1 MIDLSNIKIGNQVV
15 TKDGTYKVVNTLNL
29 INPSTMKEEL
39 VILIDFDGKERK
51 IINEDIIEVIS

>member
-1 MIDLSNIKIGNQVV
+1 MIDLSNIKVGNQVV

-39 VILIDFDGKERK
+39 VILIDFNGKERK
-51 IINEDIIEVIS
+51 ITNEDIIEIIS

>member
-1 MIDLSNIKIGNQVV
+1 MIELSNIKIGNQVV

-39 VILIDFDGKERK
+39 VILIDFNGKERK
-51 IINEDIIEVIS
+51 IANEDIIEIIS

>member
-39 VILIDFDGKERK
+39 VILIDFNGKERK

>member
-15 TKDGTYKVVNTLNL
+15 TKDGTYQVANTLNL
-29 INPSTMKEEL
+29 ISPSTMKEEL

-51 IINEDIIEVIS
+51 IINEDIIEIIS

>member
-15 TKDGTYKVVNTLNL
+15 TKDGTYQVVSTLNL

-51 IINEDIIEVIS
+51 IINEDIIEIIS

>member
-15 TKDGTYKVVNTLNL
+15 TKDGTYQVANTLNL

-39 VILIDFDGKERK
+39 VILIDFNGKERK
-51 IINEDIIEVIS
+51 IANEDIIEIIS

>member
-15 TKDGTYKVVNTLNL
+15 TKDGTYQVVNTLKL

-39 VILIDFDGKERK
+39 VILIDFNGKERK
-51 IINEDIIEVIS
+51 IINEYIIEIIS

>member
-15 TKDGTYKVVNTLNL
+15 TKDGTYQVVNTLNL

-39 VILIDFDGKERK
+39 VILIDFNGKERK
-51 IINEDIIEVIS
+51 IINEDIIEIII

>member
-51 IINEDIIEVIS
+51 IINEDIIELIS

>member
-15 TKDGTYKVVNTLNL
+15 TKDGTYQVVNTLNL

-39 VILIDFDGKERK
+39 IILIDFNGKERK
-51 IINEDIIEVIS
+51 LINEDIIEIIS

>member
-1 MIDLSNIKIGNQVV
+1 MIELSNIKIGNQVV

-39 VILIDFDGKERK
+39 VILIDFNGKERK

>member
-1 MIDLSNIKIGNQVV
+1 MIDLINIKIGNQVV

-51 IINEDIIEVIS
+51 IINEDIIEIIS

>member
-15 TKDGTYKVVNTLNL
+15 TKDGTYQVTNTLNL

-39 VILIDFDGKERK
+39 VILIDFNGKERK
-51 IINEDIIEVIS
+51 MINEDIIEVIS

>member
-15 TKDGTYKVVNTLNL
+15 TKDGTYQVTNTLNL

>member
-1 MIDLSNIKIGNQVV
+1 MIELSNIKIGNQVV
-15 TKDGTYKVVNTLNL
+15 TKDGTYQVTNTLNL

>member
-15 TKDGTYKVVNTLNL
+15 TKDGTYQVANTLNL

-39 VILIDFDGKERK
+39 VILIDFDGKDRK
-51 IINEDIIEVIS
+51 IIN

>member
-39 VILIDFDGKERK
+39 VILIDFNGKERK
-51 IINEDIIEVIS
+51 IINEDIIEIIS

>member
-1 MIDLSNIKIGNQVV
+1 MIDLSNIKISNQVV

-51 IINEDIIEVIS
+51 ITNEDIIEVIS

>member
-15 TKDGTYKVVNTLNL
+15 TKDGTYQVVNTLNL

-39 VILIDFDGKERK
+39 VILIDFNGKERK
-51 IINEDIIEVIS
+51 ITNEDIIEIIN

>member
-51 IINEDIIEVIS
+51 ITNEDIIEVIS

>member
-39 VILIDFDGKERK
+39 VILIDFNGKERK
-51 IINEDIIEVIS
+51 ITNEDIIEVIS